1 MKKIKKITQ
10 QQKTLARFIL
20 LFLKFI
26 CYLQTVLCVAPEL
39 PAAFYVL
46 LEKN

>member
-1 MKKIKKITQ
+1 MKKNKKNYTTTENIR
-10 QQKTLARFIL
+10 RFIL

>member
-1 MKKIKKITQ
+1 MKKITQ
-10 QQKTLARFIL
+10 QQKTLAGFIVL
-20 LFLKFI
+20 LLKFT
-26 CYLQTVLCVAPEL
+26 CYLPTVLCVAPEL